1 MSLGILSY
9 PLNETDN
16 DTITQTQ
23 QSMLHHKL
31 PKIQSLSSSTVS
43 SSTNPIN
50 LYPDPLT
57 TLNDTT
63 ISRSF
68 IPNIHNPADL
78 SYSQFQYA
86 NSSSKTIENHM
97 LDKAFNQRYYPINKH
112 EFLPGYSSSMN
123 LVSESVSPRST
134 SSLVDTTNSHYS
146 NSYYQ
151 HRSLELPSP
160 SSSTSSQTSKTAG
173 GNAASTLFGS
183 YSPSPFHLTIDSAA
197 RCALPSPTI
206 FPPTPPPSA
215 WRENAW
221 NPFW

>member
-16 DTITQTQ
+16 DTITQ

-31 PKIQSLSSSTVS
+31 PKMQSLSSSTVS

-50 LYPDPLT
+50 FHPDP
-57 TLNDTT
+57 LNDTT
-63 ISRSF
+63 ISRNC

-151 HRSLELPSP
+151 QRSLELPSP

-173 GNAASTLFGS
+173 GNASTLFGS

-215 WRENAW
+215 WNSLLW
-221 NPFW
+221 